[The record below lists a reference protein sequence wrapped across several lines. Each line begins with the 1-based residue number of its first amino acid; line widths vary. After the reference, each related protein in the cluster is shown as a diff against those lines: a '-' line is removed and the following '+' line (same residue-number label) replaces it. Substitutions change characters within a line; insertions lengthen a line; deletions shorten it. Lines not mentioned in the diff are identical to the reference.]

1 VDSKKYRHFL
11 DGSYGSHEQYLH
23 DLNTAHIETDAGLEP
38 LQDFSTISDDG
49 KVRVFFKNLED
60 HLIQYIRKADIVVGC
75 VAWLTSPRILKALSK
90 VKGVSVV
97 VQKED
102 FLRPDSNPGDN
113 WRKWLN
119 DEYDKLPI
127 GPTRYCYTGTVVS
140 SLSIA
145 TDATVFPVRC
155 VGNHNSQSDSA
166 FPRSHH
172 KFVVF
177 CKLLEV
183 GCPDGFTDITITPYA
198 VWTGSFNFS
207 KTASASFENS
217 VVITDTK
224 IVLAYYKEWGQVFA
238 LSEPLNWE
246 REWVAPEYRIG
257 T

>member
-1 VDSKKYRHFL
+1 
-11 DGSYGSHEQYLH
+11 
-23 DLNTAHIETDAGLEP
+23 
-38 LQDFSTISDDG
+38 
-49 KVRVFFKNLED
+49 LED
-60 HLIQYIRKADIVVGC
+60 HLIQYIQEADIVVGC

-90 VKGVSVV
+90 VKGVSII

-102 FLRPDSNPGDN
+102 FLRPDHNPVDN

-119 DEYDKLPI
+119 DEYDKLPE

-140 SLSIA
+140 SLSVA
-145 TDATVFPVRC
+145 LDPTVFPIRC
-155 VGNHNSQSDSA
+155 VGKHNSQKDSA

-177 CKLLEV
+177 CKLQE
-183 GCPDGFTDITITPYA
+183 GEDEYTFPYITPYA

-217 VVITDTK
+217 LVVTDTR
-224 IVLAYYKEWGQVFA
+224 IVQAYYQEWGQVFA
-238 LSEPLNWE
+238 LSEPLDWE
-246 REWVAPEYRIG
+246 SEWVEPEYRIG